1 MDFVMTIKLAKN
13 VFDLYIKSRG
23 HYENILNEVKKVIE
37 NSLICKRYKIWRI
50 LDIALFVVKI

>member
-1 MDFVMTIKLAKN
+1 MTIKLAKN